1 MKKFNLIKKSF
12 NFKIVHFINIKNTLT
27 IKNIHYFI
35 NSISH
40 LPIHNFEK
48 YRDRYEICNS
58 KSISLDIMSLNNQ
71 YHPLENKNNYETM
84 FNDTDNR
91 DREKTFAI
99 MFATI

>member
-1 MKKFNLIKKSF
+1 
-12 NFKIVHFINIKNTLT
+12 
-27 IKNIHYFI
+27 
-35 NSISH
+35 
-40 LPIHNFEK
+40 
-48 YRDRYEICNS
+48 
-58 KSISLDIMSLNNQ
+58 MSLNNQ